1 MYFITCF
8 EQCKTH
14 HELGFFDGGSSR
26 CFGYY
31 EMLYDA
37 LMALKENKCD
47 MHEGIY
53 WYAVIEKIG
62 EGIHAMVEEEYWFKY
77 DREQDGFFEI
87 KKPKET
93 RNVCNHAIG

>member
-31 EMLYDA
+31 EMFYDA
-37 LMALKENKCD
+37 L
-47 MHEGIY
+47 
-53 WYAVIEKIG
+53 
-62 EGIHAMVEEEYWFKY
+62 
-77 DREQDGFFEI
+77 
-87 KKPKET
+87 
-93 RNVCNHAIG
+93 